1 MAREKYFLKLN
12 EEAVLKLPYY
22 GPLTR
27 RIHIVFQR
35 KNKEEIEE
43 IFVQRRDAFT
53 TDLIYSINRLRSH
66 EISEIRYLCGLDGFI
81 RIYLDEKGKLVGEY
95 LCKSRSSLDNFREK
109 LRLSL

>member
-1 MAREKYFLKLN
+1 MEREKYFLKID
-12 EEAVLKLPYY
+12 EGTVLRLPYY

-27 RIHIVFQR
+27 RIYIVFQT
-35 KNKEEIEE
+35 KNKEEIKE
-43 IFVQRRDAFT
+43 IFIQRRDAFA

-95 LCKSRSSLDNFREK
+95 LCKSRSSLNNFIEK
-109 LRLSL
+109 LKLSV